1 MAVEKDEGSD
11 VKDDVV
17 MEPELLALINAEV
30 VEAVDEVLLP
40 VDCVFDSAIDIV
52 VEIATVVLALS
63 AVVDVVAFA
72 PAGEAMVGR
81 PDSDSGCCEPDGL
94 SCDGA
99 EDAAGEAPG
108 EEVK

>member
-1 MAVEKDEGSD
+1 MEKDEGFD
-11 VKDDVV
+11 VKDDVT
-17 MEPELLALINAEV
+17 EPELLALFKAEV
-30 VEAVDEVLLP
+30 AEAVDEVLLT

-52 VEIATVVLALS
+52 VENATVVLALS
-63 AVVDVVAFA
+63 VVVDEVAFA